1 MPKDIKNLRVL
12 GFKGVFFIIIDM
24 CVFFSNRKCL
34 ALNKTI
40 VYTGLNTNEKR
51 DSRERG
57 SAKEELWQKYFVNSR
72 QVSLNSL
79 L

>member
-40 VYTGLNTNEKR
+40 VYTGLNTNEKETAEKEGVQKR
-51 DSRERG
+51 DYGKNILSIADR
-57 SAKEELWQKYFVNSR
+57 
-72 QVSLNSL
+72 
-79 L
+79 